1 MEKSRWSSACSGTSD
16 CMKSVLRSGSRPAP
30 SQSAAI
36 SSVLAA
42 ISPLAGISVVNACQS
57 ATK

>member
-1 MEKSRWSSACSGTSD
+1 MLGQSD
-16 CMKSVLRSGSRPAP
+16 CMKIVLRSGSRPAP

-36 SSVLAA
+36 SSVFVA
-42 ISPLAGISVVNACQS
+42 ISPLAGISVVKACQS